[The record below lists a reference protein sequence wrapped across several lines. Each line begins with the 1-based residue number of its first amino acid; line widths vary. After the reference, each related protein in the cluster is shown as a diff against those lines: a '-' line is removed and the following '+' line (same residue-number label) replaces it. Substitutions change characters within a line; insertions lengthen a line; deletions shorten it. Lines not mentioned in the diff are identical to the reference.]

1 MNKNQTIKI
10 MLLSVLFFIFLTIIG
25 FTYAY
30 FSLVVEGKGKN
41 ITAKMNGRL
50 KLVYTDGE
58 ELSIEDMSPGK
69 SITKTVSIANIN
81 DENVIYSLVWES
93 LENTVL
99 NDELVIE
106 IKCTRLN
113 SIGNVEGKCSGLSST
128 PIKEKNIKS
137 KIKIEP
143 NITHKYDIT
152 ITFVETGENQ
162 EYNIG
167 ATFSG
172 IIGVEASSQ
181 KYATPV
187 YCTVDGTLI
196 QGAEY
201 INGQYTYRYMQEIDI
216 NSDFDWKNTST
227 DGWGV
232 VLTDRNSSDPITSE
246 ICSYINNKPV
256 VSTIAMFANS
266 KATKI
271 DVSSFD
277 TSNVT
282 DMSAMFFN
290 TSASEIV
297 GLDYLNTSKVTSMY
311 GMFYLTSSK
320 SLNLSMFNTSNVINM
335 YAMFA
340 GANVTEL
347 DLSAFDTSKV
357 IDMSYIFA
365 MNKLSSLDL
374 SNFDTS
380 KVTSMSSM
388 FFKTL
393 FTTLDLSTFDTSNVT
408 DMNSMFGDSSLLKTI
423 YVSDKFN
430 VSKVTESTN
439 MFKGT
444 TSLIGGAGYGY
455 NTSCLDISCAKID
468 GENATGYFTRKNS

>member
-1 MNKNQTIKI
+1 MNKNQIKKI

-99 NDELVIE
+99 NDEIVIE
-106 IKCTRLN
+106 IRCTRLN

-201 INGQYTYRYMQEIDI
+201 INGQYTYRYMQEIDNI
-216 NSDFDWKNTST
+216 NDFDWKNTST

-232 VLTDRNSSDPITSE
+232 VLTDRNSTNPVTSE

-282 DMSAMFFN
+282 DMATMFYN
-290 TSASEIV
+290 TPASEIV
-297 GLDYLNTSKVTSMY
+297 GLDALNTGKVTNMSL
-311 GMFYLTSSK
+311 MFTGASATTLDVSS
-320 SLNLSMFNTSNVINM
+320 
-335 YAMFA
+335 
-340 GANVTEL
+340 
-347 DLSAFDTSKV
+347 
-357 IDMSYIFA
+357 
-365 MNKLSSLDL
+365 
-374 SNFDTS
+374 FDTS
-380 KVTSMSSM
+380 KVTSMFGMFAGTKVTNLDVSSFDTSNVTDMSSM

-430 VSKVTESTN
+430 VSKVTESTE
-439 MFKGT
+439 MFKGA

-468 GENATGYFTRKNS
+468 DENAFGYFTRKNS